1 MIKKIGIDIVEN
13 SRIKLTQVFL
23 EKFLSAKELLIIESF
38 ENEQRKLEFAAGRW
52 AVKEAIIKT
61 LDIWISPTLIDIGY
75 HNKRPVILTP
85 GMEAIH
91 VSISHET
98 NYAVGMAVRED
109 D

>member
-13 SRIKLTQVFL
+13 ARIKLTQAFL
-23 EKFLSAKELLIIESF
+23 EKFLSAEELQMLNKFES
-38 ENEQRKLEFAAGRW
+38 EQRKLEFAAGRW

-61 LDIWISPTLIDIGY
+61 LDIWISPTLINIGY
-75 HNKRPVILTP
+75 DNQTPIILTP
-85 GMEAIH
+85 GLQSTHI
-91 VSISHET
+91 SISHET